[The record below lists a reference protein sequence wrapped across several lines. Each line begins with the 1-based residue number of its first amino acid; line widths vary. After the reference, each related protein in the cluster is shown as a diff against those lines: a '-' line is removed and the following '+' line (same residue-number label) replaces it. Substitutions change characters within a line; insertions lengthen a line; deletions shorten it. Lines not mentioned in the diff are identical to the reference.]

1 MIHKLLPAMALA
13 ILVGFASETAVAK
26 YPVLSLFTGRSDGP
40 YQPAPRR
47 YTVVDPVPVAPTYPA
62 GAHGHAHGHAHS
74 GAARHA
80 AEVAAQNPPQWR
92 KHDAVTP
99 VYPYGWFGA
108 RHASERQTRG
118 SYYDDYNDTAIMR
131 GR

>member
-1 MIHKLLPAMALA
+1 MRRLRQGAA
-13 ILVGFASETAVAK
+13 ILLAATTIAGIAPDTASAK
-26 YPVLSLFTGRSDGP
+26 YPILSLFTTRSDGP

-47 YTVVDPVPVAPTYPA
+47 YAVVDPVPVAPSYPA
-62 GAHGHAHGHAHS
+62 GHHGE

-80 AEVAAQNPPQWR
+80 AEVAAQNPPLWR
-92 KHDAVTP
+92 KHEVVTP

-118 SYYDDYNDTAIMR
+118 SYYDDYTDTAIMR

>member
-1 MIHKLLPAMALA
+1 MRRIVTWTALVFAATALESLDASPAA
-13 ILVGFASETAVAK
+13 AK

-40 YQPAPRR
+40 YQPQARR
-47 YTVVDPVPVAPTYPA
+47 YTVVDPVPVAPEYPA
-62 GAHGHAHGHAHS
+62 GRHGTHGG

-80 AEVAAQNPPQWR
+80 ADVAATTPPLWR
-92 KHDAVTP
+92 KHEAVTP

-108 RHASERQTRG
+108 RHANERQTRG
-118 SYYDDYNDTAIMR
+118 SYYGDYVDSAIIR

>member
-1 MIHKLLPAMALA
+1 MRGLVHWKTFVIAAALLPVLCCA
-13 ILVGFASETAVAK
+13 TAEAK

-47 YTVVDPVPVAPTYPA
+47 YTVVDPVPVAPSYPA
-62 GAHGHAHGHAHS
+62 GHHGHQS

-80 AEVAAQNPPQWR
+80 AEVAANNPPLWR
-92 KHDAVTP
+92 KHEAVTP

-108 RHASERQTRG
+108 RHANERQTRG
-118 SYYDDYNDTAIMR
+118 SYYDNYVDTAIIR

>member
-1 MIHKLLPAMALA
+1 MIRKPFQAIALLL
-13 ILVGFASETAVAK
+13 FAGIFAATAEAK

-47 YTVVDPVPVAPTYPA
+47 YTVVDPVPVAPSY
-62 GAHGHAHGHAHS
+62 
-74 GAARHA
+74 GAALHGRHPHPGAAQHA
-80 AEVAAQNPPQWR
+80 AEVAAQNGPQWK
-92 KHDAVTP
+92 KHDVVAP

-118 SYYDDYNDTAIMR
+118 SYYGDYSDAAIIR

>member
-1 MIHKLLPAMALA
+1 MTHKLLPAIALVLFFGLA
-13 ILVGFASETAVAK
+13 AENANAK

-47 YTVVDPVPVAPTYPA
+47 YTVVDPVPVAPTYPV
-62 GAHGHAHGHAHS
+62 GPHGHAHS

-80 AEVAAQNPPQWR
+80 AEVAAQNAPQWR

-118 SYYDDYNDTAIMR
+118 SYYDDYNDTAIIR